1 MDLKAYCWKEVT
13 HVQRCNSLAVFEVRR
28 DGAIIEQ
35 SLDGRNIVDTSELHH
50 ILEKWQFLPILR
62 SALGCRVFDRDLWR
76 SCISLP
82 AGR

>member
-1 MDLKAYCWKEVT
+1 M
-13 HVQRCNSLAVFEVRR
+13 QRCDSLAVFEVRR

-35 SLDGRNIVDTSELHH
+35 SLDGRDIVDTSELHH

-62 SALGCRVFDRDLWR
+62 NALGRRIVDRNLGR